1 MAGSSRSPFCASANY
16 PKADQLYR
24 EVLASRRASFAAE
37 HEAVLSLTASLAR
50 LLADWAWAER
60 TNLVAAEVTRLTA
73 ESGIDQ
79 SLLTSAA
86 TASVERAREA
96 ERLLRDCLAL
106 RQRGTNATH
115 WRTGD
120 VRSRLGGAL
129 LVVAVTDPALTLAA
143 RLSKLTEA
151 GPLLLEGN
159 EALQQMT
166 KIDDRK
172 YQRDALTRL
181 VRFHEA
187 WDELAPNTGKAAQAA
202 EWKTKLADFDK
213 AGIKKT
219 DAAPTSQPS
228 R

>member
-60 TNLVAAEVTRLTA
+60 TNLVAAEVTSLTA

-79 SLLTSAA
+79 SLLMSAA

-96 ERLLRDCLAL
+96 ERLLRDCLAI

-115 WRTGD
+115 WRTSD
-120 VRSRLGGAL
+120 VGSRLGGAL
-129 LVVAVTDPALTLAA
+129 LAVAVTDPAFNIGA

-151 GPLLLEGN
+151 EPLLVEGN
-159 EALQQMT
+159 EALQQSQSAE
-166 KIDDRK
+166 RK
-172 YQRDALTRL
+172 YQHDALERL

-187 WDELAPNTGKAAQAA
+187 WDELAPNTGKTAQAA
-202 EWKTKLADFDK
+202 EWKTKLADFDN
-213 AGIKKT
+213 AGLKKT